1 MAALFS
7 EFSEMPIR
15 PNQMGMTMRTSY
27 DKYLAASPRDKTASF
42 VRMDGQLELRDKLD
56 KLSILEHV
64 ESRVVSS

>member
-1 MAALFS
+1 
-7 EFSEMPIR
+7 
-15 PNQMGMTMRTSY
+15 MGMTMRTSY